1 MDIQKYNDYYNKE
14 YTNDIE
20 EYTFTP
26 TSIQRENIDFN
37 DLKDQNELDIQLNI
51 DILGKSKLELKIPL
65 DI

>member
-1 MDIQKYNDYYNKE
+1 MIIQKYNDYYNKE

-26 TSIQRENIDFN
+26 TSIQREDINFN
-37 DLKDQNELDIQLNI
+37 DLKNQNELDIQLSI
-51 DILGKSKLELKIPL
+51 DILGKTKIQLKIPL